1 VADGRS
7 RSRNPNDKDL
17 IMYLK
22 KLSVT
27 NFKNY
32 SQADYQFS
40 EKINCLIGNNG
51 VGKTN
56 LMDAIHYLSFCKSYF
71 NPIDSQNIRHQE
83 DYFVINGICVR
94 NDDSTDH
101 IQCIQKRNHRKKFLM
116 NKKEYERLADHIGQF
131 PLVMISPYDRDLIN
145 EGSEI
150 RRKYIDS
157 VISQFD
163 KFYLD
168 DLINYQKALFQ
179 RNALLK
185 AFSEKNYYDPHELE
199 IWDDQMIKLG
209 TAIYDKRKDFLVR
222 FTPIFRHYFS
232 FISGGDEPVDINY
245 ISQLSDNGFSILLSE
260 SVVRDRSSQYS
271 NVGIHKDDLE
281 FIISGYPVK
290 RFGSQGQ
297 QKSFVIA
304 IKLAQFDYMKGIKGY
319 KPILLLDDV
328 FDKLDDLRVQ
338 QLISLVSENNFGQVF
353 ITDTSEDRIRKIF
366 DSIDIEHK
374 IFKISSAITY

>member
-1 VADGRS
+1 
-7 RSRNPNDKDL
+7 
-17 IMYLK
+17 MYLK
-22 KLSVT
+22 KLSLT

-32 SQADYQFS
+32 TQADYQFS
-40 EKINCLIGNNG
+40 DKINCFVGNNG

-56 LMDAIHYLSFCKSYF
+56 LLDAIHYLSFCKSYF

-83 DYFVINGICVR
+83 DYFSIHGTCIR
-94 NDDSTDH
+94 NDDSSDH
-101 IQCIQKRNHRKKFLM
+101 IQCIQKRNHRKKFLL

-168 DLINYQKALFQ
+168 DLINYHKALFQ

-185 AFSEKNYYDPHELE
+185 AFSEKHYYDAQELV
-199 IWDDQMIKLG
+199 IWDEQLIRLG
-209 TAIYDKRKDFLVR
+209 TAIYEKRRDFLGR
-222 FTPIFRHYFS
+222 FIPIFRHYFS
-232 FISGGDEPVDINY
+232 FISCADESVDIRY
-245 ISQLSDNGFSILLSE
+245 VSQLSEGDFSALLTDAVS
-260 SVVRDRSSQYS
+260 RDRSAQFST
-271 NVGIHKDDLE
+271 VGVHKDDLE
-281 FIISGYPVK
+281 FMITGYPVK

-319 KPILLLDDV
+319 KPVLLLDDV

-353 ITDTSEDRIRKIF
+353 ITDTSEDRIRRIF
-366 DSIDIEHK
+366 DSMDIDHK
-374 IFKISSAITY
+374 IFRISTPDPV

>member
-1 VADGRS
+1 
-7 RSRNPNDKDL
+7 
-17 IMYLK
+17 MYLK
-22 KLSVT
+22 KLSLT

-32 SQADYQFS
+32 AKADYLFS
-40 EKINCLIGNNG
+40 DKINCFVGNNG

-56 LMDAIHYLSFCKSYF
+56 LMDAIHYLSFCKSFF

-83 DYFVINGICVR
+83 DYFAINGTCIR
-94 NDDSTDH
+94 NDDSADH
-101 IQCIQKRNHRKKFLM
+101 IQCIQKRNHRKKFLL
-116 NKKEYERLADHIGQF
+116 NKKEYDRLADHIGQF
-131 PLVMISPYDRDLIN
+131 PVVMISPYDRDLIN

-185 AFSEKNYYDPHELE
+185 AFSEKHYFDIHELE
-199 IWDDQMIKLG
+199 IWDEQMIRLG
-209 TAIYDKRKDFLVR
+209 IAIYEKRTMFLER
-222 FTPIFRHYFS
+222 FIPIFRHYFS
-232 FISGGDEPVDINY
+232 FISCADETVDIRY
-245 ISQLSDNGFSILLSE
+245 ISQLSEGGFTNLLKD
-260 SVVRDRSSQYS
+260 SVERDRTAQFST
-271 NVGIHKDDLE
+271 VGIHKDDLE

-304 IKLAQFDYMKGIKGY
+304 IKLAQFDYIKTIKGY
-319 KPILLLDDV
+319 KPVLLLDDV

-366 DSIDIEHK
+366 DSMDIDHK
-374 IFKISSAITY
+374 IFKISGPASE

>member
-1 VADGRS
+1 
-7 RSRNPNDKDL
+7 
-17 IMYLK
+17 MYLK
-22 KLSVT
+22 KLSLT

-32 SQADYQFS
+32 AQADYQFS
-40 EKINCLIGNNG
+40 DKINCFVGNNG

-56 LMDAIHYLSFCKSYF
+56 LMDAIHYLSFCKSFF

-83 DYFVINGICVR
+83 DYFAINGTCIR
-94 NDDSTDH
+94 NDDSADH
-101 IQCIQKRNHRKKFLM
+101 IQCIQKRNHRKKFLL
-116 NKKEYERLADHIGQF
+116 NKKEYDRLADHIGQF
-131 PLVMISPYDRDLIN
+131 PVVMISPYDRDLIN

-150 RRKYIDS
+150 RRRYIDS

-185 AFSEKNYYDPHELE
+185 AFSEKNYFDSHEIE
-199 IWDDQMIKLG
+199 IWDEQMVRLG
-209 TAIYDKRKDFLVR
+209 MDIYEKRKLFLER
-222 FTPIFRHYFS
+222 FIPIFRHYFS
-232 FISGGDEPVDINY
+232 FISCADETVDILY
-245 ISQLSDNGFSILLSE
+245 VSQLSQGGFSILLKDAID
-260 SVVRDRSSQYS
+260 RDRSAQFST
-271 NVGIHKDDLE
+271 VGIHKDDLE

-304 IKLAQFDYMKGIKGY
+304 IKLAQFDYIKTIKGY
-319 KPILLLDDV
+319 KPVLLLDDV

-366 DSIDIEHK
+366 DSMDIDHK
-374 IFKISSAITY
+374 IFKISGSVSG

>member
-1 VADGRS
+1 
-7 RSRNPNDKDL
+7 
-17 IMYLK
+17 MYLK
-22 KLSVT
+22 KLSLT

-32 SQADYQFS
+32 SQADYQFTD
-40 EKINCLIGNNG
+40 KINCFVGNNG

-56 LMDAIHYLSFCKSYF
+56 LLDAIHYLSFCKSYF
-71 NPIDSQNIRHQE
+71 NPIDSQNIRHEE
-83 DYFVINGICVR
+83 DFFVINGICIR
-94 NDDSTDH
+94 NDDVTEQ
-101 IQCIQKRNHRKKFLM
+101 IQCIQKRNSRKKFLL
-116 NKKEYERLADHIGQF
+116 NKNEYERFSDHIGHF

-163 KFYLD
+163 KVYLD

-185 AFSEKNYYDPHELE
+185 AFSEKHYYDAAQLE
-199 IWDDQMIKLG
+199 VWDEQMIRLG
-209 TAIYDKRKDFLVR
+209 IAIHDKRKDFLEK
-222 FTPIFRHYFS
+222 FIPIFRHYFS
-232 FISGGDEPVDINY
+232 FISCENETVDIRY
-245 ISQLSDNGFSILLSE
+245 VSQLSEGEFSSMISEALL
-260 SVVRDRSSQYS
+260 RDRSAQFST
-271 NVGIHKDDLE
+271 VGIHKDDLE
-281 FIISGYPVK
+281 FIISAYPIK

-304 IKLAQFDYMKGIKGY
+304 IKLAQFDYMKAIKGF
-319 KPILLLDDV
+319 KPVLLLDDV

-353 ITDTSEDRIRKIF
+353 ITDTSEERIRKMF
-366 DSIDIEHK
+366 DSMDIDHK
-374 IFKISSAITY
+374 IFTISSPSTP